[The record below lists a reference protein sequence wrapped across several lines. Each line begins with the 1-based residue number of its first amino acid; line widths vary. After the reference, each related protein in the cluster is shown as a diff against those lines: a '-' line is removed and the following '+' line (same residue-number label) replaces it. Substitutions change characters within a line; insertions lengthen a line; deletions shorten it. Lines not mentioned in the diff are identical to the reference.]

1 MKSLVASLT
10 ILFFLLAEI
19 PAFAQTQQRFW
30 AKYEGGQ
37 PGIDKK
43 HKGRISFD
51 NEKREL
57 VFLKGGKQRMFAIP
71 YDSITIVTADEKARR
86 RVKETIIL
94 GVTII
99 GLFALPILFSKK
111 KLRYVMV
118 EYSDPEKESAGAAVF
133 QVKGKDKGGV
143 LALLAQKANLERH
156 SEDLFAREGIEVELS
171 TEEGEARVVSS
182 SPRAKGVLL
191 LDSVPSEAEVYVDA
205 EFVGNTPAKLQ
216 LSPGKHR
223 IRVSQRGY
231 QPWIREVKVVADS
244 EVNLKAVLEEST
256 RFH

>member
-37 PGIDKK
+37 PGIEKK
-43 HKGRISFD
+43 HKGRINFD
-51 NEKREL
+51 NENREL

-118 EYSDPEKESAGAAVF
+118 EYSNPEKDTAGAAVF

-143 LALLAQKANLERH
+143 VALLAQKGELERR
-156 SEDLFAREGIEVELS
+156 SEDLYAKAGVEVELP
-171 TEEGEARVVSS
+171 TEEGETQVVSS
-182 SPRAKGVLL
+182 SPGAKGIVLVTSDPL
-191 LDSVPSEAEVYVDA
+191 EAEVYVDA

-231 QPWIREVKVVADS
+231 QPWIREVKVVGNS

-256 RFH
+256 RLH